1 MALEKVVEVDQI
13 EVKGEYSIQVRQ
25 ATKVL
30 DDGKQ
35 IGGVSYHRHVVHPNS
50 SLDNEDAKVAKL
62 AEALFDDDCKEAW
75 QLSQHGYPSG
85 DPSDSWTLAQLQKYC
100 DSRRIEHYPEAV
112 EAVEAQD
119 AVLDEDGEEVSPAVE
134 AVEAQD
140 ADTKASLLA
149 AIEEASNE

>member
-50 SLDNEDAKVAKL
+50 DWSNDDPKVKKIADS
-62 AEALFDDDCKEAW
+62 LFDADCIEAYFV
-75 QLSQHGYPSG
+75 SQNGHPSG
-85 DPSDSWTLAQLQKYC
+85 EPADSWTVAQLQKYL
-100 DSRRIEHYPEAV
+100 SNNGVSYAES
-112 EAVEAQD
+112 D
-119 AVLDEDGEEVSPAVE
+119 AKSALLTSA
-134 AVEAQD
+134 
-140 ADTKASLLA
+140 KAKYA
-149 AIEEASNE
+149 E

>member
-50 SLDNEDAKVAKL
+50 NWSNEDAKVKKIADS
-62 AEALFDDDCKEAW
+62 LFDADCIEAYFV
-75 QLSQHGYPSG
+75 SQNGHPSG
-85 DPSDSWTLAQLQKYC
+85 EPADSWTKAQLQKYLSNNGVSYAES
-100 DSRRIEHYPEAV
+100 DAKSALLTSAKAKYAV
-112 EAVEAQD
+112 
-119 AVLDEDGEEVSPAVE
+119 
-134 AVEAQD
+134 
-140 ADTKASLLA
+140 
-149 AIEEASNE
+149 

>member
-50 SLDNEDAKVAKL
+50 SLDNEDAKVAKI

-75 QLSQHGYPSG
+75 QLQQHGYPSG
-85 DPSDSWTLAQLQKYC
+85 DPSDSWSKAQLGKYC
-100 DSRRIEHYPEAV
+100 DSRSIDYNAMNAEG
-112 EAVEAQD
+112 QGGD
-119 AVLDEDGEEVSPAVE
+119 SKAVLLEKIAAASEE
-134 AVEAQD
+134 
-140 ADTKASLLA
+140 
-149 AIEEASNE
+149 

>member
-50 SLDNEDAKVAKL
+50 DWSNDDPKVKKIADS
-62 AEALFDDDCKEAW
+62 LFDDDCKEAW
-75 QLSQHGYPSG
+75 QLQQHGYPSG
-85 DPSDSWTLAQLQKYC
+85 DPSDSWTKAQLQKYC

-149 AIEEASNE
+149 AIDEASEE

>member
-50 SLDNEDAKVAKL
+50 SLDNEDAKVAKI

-75 QLSQHGYPSG
+75 QLQQNGYPSG

-100 DSRRIEHYPEAV
+100 DSRSIEHYPEAIA
-112 EAVEAQD
+112 AVEAQD

-149 AIEEASNE
+149 AIDEASEE